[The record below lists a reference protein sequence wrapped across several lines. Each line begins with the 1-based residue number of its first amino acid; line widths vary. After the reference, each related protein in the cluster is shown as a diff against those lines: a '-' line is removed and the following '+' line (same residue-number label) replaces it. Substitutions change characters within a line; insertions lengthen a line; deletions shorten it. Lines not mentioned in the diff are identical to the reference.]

1 MTVGSLSPVRALSI
15 SDGAC
20 TRHGRAKMRAK
31 SGGWGMGWLP
41 FGREL
46 FRPGGEERFRQGG
59 GERFRQRGVER
70 FWPGG
75 EGGAGHAGN
84 ARAWVK
90 VFLSCAAAARAPA
103 IMLYNSVLW
112 RAFSSTG

>member
-20 TRHGRAKMRAK
+20 TRHGRARMRAK

-59 GERFRQRGVER
+59 GERFRQGGGERFRQRGVER

-75 EGGAGHAGN
+75 RTGSGGAEGAVLAG
-84 ARAWVK
+84 RGRRGGPCRKCPGV
-90 VFLSCAAAARAPA
+90 
-103 IMLYNSVLW
+103 
-112 RAFSSTG
+112 G